1 MKKEMVITKSI
12 EMELVVV
19 GRKGITN
26 KQMLEAFKSNLPE
39 EELLQ
44 LLEDYPKVFK
54 SSIKYTP
61 DAMKIRLEKL
71 VQEHCDKDFT
81 VKTGKKIRNAK
92 EEIVKEQPKVIVL
105 ENYKNKN
112 NAKMAKVVERLDIL
126 SDEEKAIVK
135 AMVEKDLGI
144 TELATQLGLTKDQV
158 YNKTFRSKSS
168 IYNKLAN

>member
-105 ENYKNKN
+105 ENYKNK
-112 NAKMAKVVERLDIL
+112 K
-126 SDEEKAIVK
+126 
-135 AMVEKDLGI
+135 
-144 TELATQLGLTKDQV
+144 QC
-158 YNKTFRSKSS
+158 
-168 IYNKLAN
+168 